1 MLYFKTIKIE
11 NTDPEIV
18 EKAIRA
24 FSLKRLTSLDLIT
37 SSASYASEDKYFLGV
52 EKNDALFT
60 TRIRTPFE
68 RIFPKLIV
76 RFKKEDGFTSYQIRY
91 SLPAIAFTL
100 LNIVGLF
107 ANLFYVLTTDGFTFE
122 GLFLITL
129 IIVLFVLFTL
139 LELTFTRNR
148 INKAIEKTGVTEF
161 LSV

>member
-18 EKAIRA
+18 EKAVRA

-37 SSASYASEDKYFLGV
+37 SSVSYASEDKYFLGV
-52 EKNDALFT
+52 EKSNDLFI
-60 TRIRTPFE
+60 TRVRTPIE

-76 RFKKEDGFTSYQIRY
+76 RFKKENEFTSYQIRY
-91 SLPAIAFTL
+91 SLPAIAFWL
-100 LNIVGLF
+100 LNVVGLF
-107 ANLFYVLTTDGFTFE
+107 ADLFYLLTTDDFTFE

-129 IIVLFVLFTL
+129 IIVFFLLFTL

-161 LSV
+161 

>member
-11 NTDPEIV
+11 NTDPEII
-18 EKAIRA
+18 EKGIRA
-24 FSLKRLTSLDLIT
+24 FSLKRLTSLDLII

-52 EKNDALFT
+52 EKSNALFI
-60 TRIRTPFE
+60 TRVRTPIE

-91 SLPAIAFTL
+91 SLPAIALSCFV
-100 LNIVGLF
+100 IFGWI
-107 ANLFYVLTTDGFTFE
+107 ANLFLLLTADGFTFD
-122 GLFLITL
+122 GFLVISL
-129 IIVLFVLFTL
+129 VIVLFVLLTF

-148 INKAIEKTGVTEF
+148 INKAIEKTDVTEF